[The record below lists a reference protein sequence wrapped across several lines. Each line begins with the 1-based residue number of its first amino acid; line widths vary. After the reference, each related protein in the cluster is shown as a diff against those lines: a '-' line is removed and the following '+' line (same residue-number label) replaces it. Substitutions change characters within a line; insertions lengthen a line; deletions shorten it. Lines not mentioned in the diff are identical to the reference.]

1 MKQNEKSGSVT
12 GAMGIQGFKEDSMT
26 RVKEAR
32 RLDCLFFICEVETHL
47 PLVLPYFKIKPKLL
61 LTMQLHMA
69 VLCSRATESI
79 RTFFCRNATRAK
91 DRGKKKKSS

>member
-12 GAMGIQGFKEDSMT
+12 VAMGIQDFKEDSMT
-26 RVKEAR
+26 RFKEAR

-61 LTMQLHMA
+61 LTLP
-69 VLCSRATESI
+69 LFLS
-79 RTFFCRNATRAK
+79 F
-91 DRGKKKKSS
+91 